1 MRCTRR
7 RSVRSESDRRRH
19 VTQPE
24 SLESLESRLVLSSG
38 LPSYLAPW
46 IPSDL
51 PVTNPVTHQREMFST
66 ASLHPNNPNSQ
77 LYTNEGKV
85 VSGTDRAG
93 DLWTITVHG
102 PGKVIVTDT
111 TPNDGVLDDDINTI
125 QIVGSNPNTT
135 YVTGE
140 VRASATHLT
149 TGTIP
154 FNELLATSGVRSI
167 ELNGFTLTDQ
177 VSPAVDTPTG
187 IFLLGGARVLSFN
200 GILAQIDTS
209 VTTTPYQIIE
219 GTGSKALPFQPSIYV
234 NNIQDIVFNST
245 ATTVPTTPVTSP
257 TVQFIINGTLQ
268 NFDIGAATQGPITA
282 GYQFEFPVVGTT
294 GRTAVQAG
302 AVNNLT
308 VHGSAVNFTVS
319 RGAAPFTSQA
329 SGVKYLH
336 KATFGGTSDAV
347 ALDVKGSIK
356 RLEFERGLGNPSGVY
371 TAYTSS
377 GQALP
382 ATTYGSAQGS
392 TGYPAAGYLGGVVS
406 ARHIHKLV
414 VGAANTITQ
423 TAQNPLF
430 VQSREQGFPSYQT
443 SPGYALSNAVIAT
456 SGSIDSAS
464 IDGSLQNSE
473 IKTGFNYVAYTQG
486 LEGTRS
492 ASHIGKLEIHGSLVN
507 SDVSATVRPVNGHY
521 SRKTIV
527 KGNGSITGTVTG
539 QALDTGGTTG
549 LGNTGAGVFAKH
561 LKGRLPA
568 VP

>member
-7 RSVRSESDRRRH
+7 RSARTDSDRRRH

-24 SLESLESRLVLSSG
+24 SLESRIVLSSG
-38 LPSYLAPW
+38 LPAYLAPW

-51 PVTNPVTHQREMFST
+51 PVSNPITHQKEFISV
-66 ASLHPNNPNSQ
+66 ASLHRSNPNSQ
-77 LYTNEGKV
+77 LYSNEGKI
-85 VSGTDRAG
+85 VSGTDREG

-125 QIVGSNPNTT
+125 QIVGSNPNKT

-140 VRASATHLT
+140 VRASATNLT

-154 FNELLATSGVRSI
+154 FNELIATQGVRSI

-187 IFLLGGARVLSFN
+187 IFLYGGARVLSFN
-200 GILAQIDTS
+200 GVLAQLDTS
-209 VTTTPYQIIE
+209 VSTTPYQIVE
-219 GTGSKALPFQPSIYV
+219 GTGSKQLPFQPSIYV

-245 ATTVPTTPVTSP
+245 STTVPTTPVTSP

-294 GRTAVQAG
+294 GRTSVQAT

-319 RGAAPFTSQA
+319 KSSQPFTEQGG
-329 SGVKYLH
+329 GVNH
-336 KATFGGTSDAV
+336 IRKATFGGLSDGV
-347 ALDVKGSIK
+347 ALDVSGNIK
-356 RLEFERGLGNPSGVY
+356 KLDFERGLGNPSGVY
-371 TAYTSS
+371 TAYNSS
-377 GQALP
+377 GEALP
-382 ATTYGSAQGS
+382 ATAYGYTQGS
-392 TGYPAAGYLGGVVS
+392 TGYPAAGMLGGVVS
-406 ARHIHKLV
+406 ARHIHKLE
-414 VGAANTITQ
+414 VGAASTFTQ
-423 TAQNPLF
+423 TAQNPEF
-430 VQSREQGFPSYQT
+430 VQTREQGFPTYQT
-443 SPGYALSNAVIAT
+443 SPGYALTNAVIAT
-456 SGSIDSAS
+456 TGSIDSAT

-473 IKTGFNYVAYTQG
+473 IKTGFNYTAYTQG
-486 LEGTRS
+486 LEGTRA
-492 ASHIGKLEIHGSLVN
+492 ASRIRHLEVKGSLVN
-507 SDVSATVRPVNGHY
+507 SDISATFRPANKHY
-521 SRKTIV
+521 SLRTGTA
-527 KGNGSITGTVTG
+527 GNGSITGTVTG
-539 QALDTGGTTG
+539 QAIDAGGTTG

-561 LKGRLPA
+561 LKGRLPSTNR
-568 VP
+568 